1 VKDVSASHDTGGVG
15 DAERHYISSNCDVKV
30 LLVLCRGIFEPD
42 GSPLLDENAEP
53 WRSVKPRLSIKPTAK
68 DLRAEVTRR
77 FQSFICNGSDKTRA
91 PQPKQW
97 TTDKLEEYLKNHPIT
112 KETDVQFLRRKVLEH
127 KLIVEEAQLSSQC
140 NNDLLQKEWYGKIPV
155 LRLIHA
161 IVEDDRTKRAFLTR
175 FDLDNNRTAV
185 DNRNSIDKRST
196 TVWELVSNR
205 WNDPDFN
212 PHTEILTA
220 IHSDYSVE
228 INIGFESVADLLRAS
243 PEKCVSVSS

>member
-1 VKDVSASHDTGGVG
+1 MPSPMPPSVPSPVPSPGPSPMPSPVSSPPSSPASAQSLAASSPVRSPAKESSIQSTVKDVSASHDTGGFG

-140 NNDLLQKEWYGKIPV
+140 NNDLLQKEWYEKIPV
-155 LRLIHA
+155 L
-161 IVEDDRTKRAFLTR
+161 
-175 FDLDNNRTAV
+175 
-185 DNRNSIDKRST
+185 
-196 TVWELVSNR
+196 
-205 WNDPDFN
+205 
-212 PHTEILTA
+212 
-220 IHSDYSVE
+220 
-228 INIGFESVADLLRAS
+228 
-243 PEKCVSVSS
+243 